1 MDPGQWQTPTSI
13 IPARQQVAS
22 TKSTLS
28 HLTQYHLPSG
38 DKSPAACVQV
48 AEQPKE
54 PSIKLANRGSQGIES
69 AISPKTREF
78 AISQRKSPAQRSVP
92 DFRSPLSPMKTSSHR
107 YVRHERL
114 SSRQINSRRPSGSRS
129 ISSGQSHTD
138 DQDEEQANSEDELRE
153 DVIMEEKPDERS
165 SRDVYWVQRES
176 DRRHSRSSSASS
188 QAISPSSTVFA
199 DHHRGHSSRTAARSN
214 GSEDQHSNVHRSS
227 LISLQLRP
235 EDELFLENY
244 LEEDGDG
251 IDTDIDY

>member
-1 MDPGQWQTPTSI
+1 MHPNARPTDNSQLYLDNPDGSWPVADPDLDYSRTPTGRQYQI
-13 IPARQQVAS
+13 NLEPPYPAEV
-22 TKSTLS
+22 TCSTLCPGLP
-28 HLTQYHLPSG
+28 LTAFPNE
-38 DKSPAACVQV
+38 D
-48 AEQPKE
+48 
-54 PSIKLANRGSQGIES
+54 I
-69 AISPKTREF
+69 F
-78 AISQRKSPAQRSVP
+78 
-92 DFRSPLSPMKTSSHR
+92 SS
-107 YVRHERL
+107 
-114 SSRQINSRRPSGSRS
+114 
-129 ISSGQSHTD
+129 SHTD